1 MEIFKTIVL
10 LRWTSPLPSRQEFLT
25 LRPAVS
31 MSSQPLARDL
41 QWMVNFEI
49 EGAWQYVPVKRVV
62 RGLIPRDMYVAG
74 FSFCWQIT
82 SSEGESL
89 IRSAVREGTWIALN
103 HLRLVCNKLG
113 VDPPEPKKGSG
124 KDGAV
129 VKIDWARKLVD
140 FLFPDSSV
148 EEKKG

>member
-1 MEIFKTIVL
+1 MSTFDHPDSE
-10 LRWTSPLPSRQEFLT
+10 
-25 LRPAVS
+25 S
-31 MSSQPLARDL
+31 MSKKAAAA
-41 QWMVNFEI
+41 E
-49 EGAWQYVPVKRVV
+49 E
-62 RGLIPRDMYVAG
+62 
-74 FSFCWQIT
+74 FCCAAT
-82 SSEGESL
+82 P
-89 IRSAVREGTWIALN
+89 AALN

-129 VKIDWARKLVD
+129 MKIDWARKLVD

>member
-49 EGAWQYVPVKRVV
+49 EGAWQYVPVKRVG

-103 HLRLVCNKLG
+103 LPSATDVDTLRSPQG
-113 VDPPEPKKGSG
+113 F
-124 KDGAV
+124 A
-129 VKIDWARKLVD
+129 AREQAHREL
-140 FLFPDSSV
+140 FSPQSSLFPNPQAV
-148 EEKKG
+148 PKPGKGLS